1 MEKNAKKIIAS
12 AEKLPN
18 GKKLTDNYGALKA
31 LAQSEDV
38 KKLVSK
44 MNGEEISALWEGNGA
59 DAAEKLKKLLCEK
72 KISLKMRSKLPIFYD
87 ADGIVWIPLVAL
99 RDGEK
104 KAENQTRITLFYN

>member
-38 KKLVSK
+38 KKIVSK

-59 DAAEKLKKLLCEK
+59 DAAEKLKKLLSSPAGRELVK
-72 KISLKMRSKLPIFYD
+72 KVS
-87 ADGIVWIPLVAL
+87 
-99 RDGEK
+99 E
-104 KAENQTRITLFYN
+104 ITGV

>member
-59 DAAEKLKKLLCEK
+59 DAAEMLKKLLSSSSGRELVK
-72 KISLKMRSKLPIFYD
+72 KVS
-87 ADGIVWIPLVAL
+87 
-99 RDGEK
+99 E
-104 KAENQTRITLFYN
+104 ITGV

>member
-18 GKKLTDNYGALKA
+18 GKKLTDNYEALKA

-59 DAAEKLKKLLCEK
+59 DAAEKLKKLLSSTAGRELVK
-72 KISLKMRSKLPIFYD
+72 KVS
-87 ADGIVWIPLVAL
+87 
-99 RDGEK
+99 E
-104 KAENQTRITLFYN
+104 ITGV